1 MKSLIIAW
9 KDFKIRFT
17 DRKGFFLMILFPI
30 LLTAILGSALSGVMG
45 EESLPKTTVG
55 IFQND
60 HDQIASTFVNDVLK
74 GKELNDLVSVKKVD
88 SEKKLKSFL
97 QDEKVDVG
105 IVIPSTWSKDLQQ
118 GKLKQ
123 VKLIVDPGKELKGT
137 IIETILQTFVNR
149 VDTISSSTKIIL
161 TNSAPFLSP
170 SDMKDLSTQ
179 LIGSLEK
186 VASSNSNYVKQGSV
200 GKKQVSGM
208 QYYAA
213 AMAAMFLLFNVMNGV
228 KSFINERE
236 TETLARLMSTPTSKF
251 SVLVGKFLGILYFV
265 IAQFSIF
272 LIVTHLL
279 FQINWGDNILQ
290 TILVAFAY
298 SIAVSGLAMLFA
310 AMITNSKTADTVGG
324 IGVQVFSLLGGS
336 MIPITVFPKTLQ
348 TISNI
353 APNKWALSSFIDIM
367 SGTTWDALFLPMVV
381 LLLIGMVSVTIG
393 TWRLQVK

>member
-1 MKSLIIAW
+1 
-9 KDFKIRFT
+9 
-17 DRKGFFLMILFPI
+17 
-30 LLTAILGSALSGVMG
+30 
-45 EESLPKTTVG
+45 
-55 IFQND
+55 
-60 HDQIASTFVNDVLK
+60 
-74 GKELNDLVSVKKVD
+74 VD
-88 SEKKLKSFL
+88 SEKKLKSYL

-123 VKLIVDPGKELKGT
+123 VTLMVDPGKELKGT

-149 VDTISSSTKIIL
+149 VITISSSTKIIL

-179 LIGSLEK
+179 LIDSLEK
-186 VASSNSNYVKQGSV
+186 VVSDNSNYVKQGSV

-228 KSFINERE
+228 KSFIDERE
-236 TETLARLMSTPTSKF
+236 IETLARLMSTPTGKF
-251 SVLVGKFLGILYFV
+251 SILAGKFLGILYFV

-290 TILVAFAY
+290 TILVAFSY
-298 SIAVSGLAMLFA
+298 SIAVSVLAMLFA

-367 SGTTWDALFLPMVV
+367 SGTTWDALFLPIFV
-381 LLLIGMVSVTIG
+381 LLMIGMVSVTIG